1 MQKLLIADASEPFTE
16 ALEEIFKNE
25 FALQICHDGET
36 ALEMLLSFKPDILIL
51 NFMLPFKDG
60 LTVLQQSAHRP
71 NVVLGITPY
80 INSYI
85 EQAATGLGVQF
96 IMIMPTVNALRVR
109 LMDMIAAVTNPK
121 EGLLAQTVVQLH
133 ALNFLTHLDG
143 YQQLC
148 VGIPLFAQS
157 PGMRLTKE
165 LYPAIAQQT
174 GSPDG
179 RTVEHSIRKAIS
191 AAWSRKDPA
200 VWAKYFAPSPD
211 GSIPCPTNKAFISR
225 MAELLN
231 L

>member
-1 MQKLLIADASEPFTE
+1 MQKLLIADTSEPFTE

-36 ALEMLLSFKPDILIL
+36 ALEILLDFKPDILIL

-60 LTVLQQSAHRP
+60 LTVLQQSAHHP
-71 NVVLGITPY
+71 KVILGITPY

-85 EQAATGLGVQF
+85 EQAALGLGVQF

-109 LMDMIAAVTNPK
+109 LMDMIAATTTPK
-121 EGLLAQTVVQLH
+121 ESLLAQTVVHLH

-148 VGIPLFAQS
+148 VGIPLFAQN
-157 PGMRLTKE
+157 PGVRLTKE
-165 LYPAIAQQT
+165 LYPTIAART
-174 GSPDG
+174 GSPDS
-179 RTVEHSIRKAIS
+179 RTVEHSIRKAIA
-191 AAWSRKDPA
+191 AAWTRKDPA
-200 VWAKYFAPSPD
+200 VWTKYFPSKPD
-211 GSIPCPTNKAFISR
+211 GSIPCPTNKEFISR